1 MFSYPCP
8 TLKPVNSASLGL
20 EPASQAILMCSY
32 QNHCFTGRCDGL
44 TMEEM
49 SEISVDRDANNNFEI
64 GDVDAFTFM
73 FLD

>member
-1 MFSYPCP
+1 
-8 TLKPVNSASLGL
+8 
-20 EPASQAILMCSY
+20 MCSY
-32 QNHCFTGRCDGL
+32 QNHCFTGRCDDL
-44 TMEEM
+44 TTEEM